1 MPVLGF
7 VETALLVLDFAIKLI
22 AIGVVPEGRHPSSG
36 NAWLLLILFVPL
48 VGLPLYLL
56 LGSPYVNRRRKLIQ
70 REANKSLGEGL
81 SHPPDV
87 TPEAHPTPALASILR
102 MNRSFTGL
110 PCLTGRTSA
119 SAMITTA
126 RSRRWRPR
134 STGPSGTCTSRRTS
148 CRGTR

>member
-81 SHPPDV
+81 SHLPDV

-102 MNRSFTGL
+102 MNRSRVLGSTRSNERYGL
-110 PCLTGRTSA
+110 MSSSST
-119 SAMITTA
+119 
-126 RSRRWRPR
+126 RSRSPAGVR
-134 STGPSGTCTSRRTS
+134 
-148 CRGTR
+148 